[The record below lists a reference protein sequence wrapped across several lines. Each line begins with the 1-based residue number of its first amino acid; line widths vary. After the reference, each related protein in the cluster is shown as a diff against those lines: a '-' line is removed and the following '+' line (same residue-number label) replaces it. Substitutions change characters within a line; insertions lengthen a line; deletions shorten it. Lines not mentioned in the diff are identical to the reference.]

1 MKTKIL
7 YIVTKGTWGGAQR
20 YVYDLATSLP
30 DTFEPVVALGSEG
43 RLAEKLRARGVR
55 TVPIPFLR
63 RDVFFFR
70 EIAALYSLVTL
81 LRKERPDIVHLNS
94 SKAGAL
100 GALAARIARV
110 PRIVFTAHGWPFS
123 EERSRVER
131 LLISAISWITMMLSH
146 ATIVLSEHD
155 RRLANH
161 WIGASRLSLIP
172 NGIRNDSGFEPS
184 HARRILETDYG
195 VPAGKR
201 LVGTIAELHP
211 NKGLSDLITT
221 MPMLPD
227 DVHLVLI
234 GDGELKERLE
244 DFSTH
249 LGVRRRISFLGFVP
263 DAASL
268 IPGFDVFVLSS
279 NKEGLP
285 FVVLEAGDH
294 GVPIVATEV
303 GGIPEIVID
312 GEDGF
317 IVPVH
322 DCERLAARINETLAD
337 PAASHRRAKHL
348 QERIRRDFA
357 FDSVTL
363 PKTLALY
370 SGERD

>member
-184 HARRILETDYG
+184 HARRILETDYD

-337 PAASHRRAKHL
+337 PVASHRRAKHL